1 MAGDQSIVMSEQQ
14 RAEFCL
20 TLMAVMYGHTRQP
33 ADAELLR
40 RPQRRRAAAAAD
52 PPPHI
57 RNASVVENT
66 EPDVLFAYTPHDGLS
81 PEFDDDSGGVADY
94 FAADDDEAYSN
105 GGFGAV
111 PALSEAIV
119 SMPELSVG
127 EAREKQCGVCLEGF
141 EEGDK
146 LRKMPCEHYFHE
158 SCVFKW
164 LQGPSYVPHGVESAY
179 IHINRDIEEDD
190 DAYSE
195 DGFCAVPASSDAIAA
210 LPETTVSETETREEE
225 ACAVCLEG
233 FKEGKEGEEEGKKG
247 GGGTDRWLSERS
259 PIRRLLSDWL
269 RVSRLCPHCRF
280 ALPAEKDSEQKNPE
294 EA

>member
-1 MAGDQSIVMSEQQ
+1 MSTTDDSSSHPVHALGDQAERLEDAAMVGHGITPRVAGDQSIVMSEQQ

-40 RPQRRRAAAAAD
+40 RLQRRRAAAAAD

-57 RNASVVENT
+57 HHASVVENT

-81 PEFDDDSGGVADY
+81 PEFDDDDGVADY

-119 SMPELSVG
+119 SLPEMAVGCGRGG
-127 EAREKQCGVCLEGF
+127 EAREKECGVCLEGF

-164 LQGPSYVPHGVESAY
+164 LQ
-179 IHINRDIEEDD
+179 
-190 DAYSE
+190 
-195 DGFCAVPASSDAIAA
+195 
-210 LPETTVSETETREEE
+210 
-225 ACAVCLEG
+225 
-233 FKEGKEGEEEGKKG
+233 
-247 GGGTDRWLSERS
+247 
-259 PIRRLLSDWL
+259 
-269 RVSRLCPHCRF
+269 VSRLCPYCRF
-280 ALPAEKDSEQKNPE
+280 AMPAAEEEEHNNDEEEDEAMVCIRFLFPE
-294 EA
+294 

>member
-40 RPQRRRAAAAAD
+40 RLQRRRAAAAD
-52 PPPHI
+52 QPPPI
-57 RNASVVENT
+57 RGASVVENT
-66 EPDVLFAYTPHDGLS
+66 EPDALFAYTPHDALS
-81 PEFDDDSGGVADY
+81 PEFDDDDGVADY

-119 SMPELSVG
+119 SLPEMAIRRRGGG
-127 EAREKQCGVCLEGF
+127 EAREKECGVCLEGF

-164 LQGPSYVPHGVESAY
+164 LQQGSTFSRFVMC
-179 IHINRDIEEDD
+179 ND
-190 DAYSE
+190 
-195 DGFCAVPASSDAIAA
+195 
-210 LPETTVSETETREEE
+210 ETRRKLTVRVTETREEE

-233 FKEGKEGEEEGKKG
+233 FKEGDRVKKMPCSH
-247 GGGTDRWLSERS
+247 DFHANC
-259 PIRRLLSDWL
+259 ISDWL

>member
-40 RPQRRRAAAAAD
+40 RLQRRRAAAAD
-52 PPPHI
+52 QPPPI
-57 RNASVVENT
+57 RGASVVENT
-66 EPDVLFAYTPHDGLS
+66 EPDALFAYTPHD
-81 PEFDDDSGGVADY
+81 
-94 FAADDDEAYSN
+94 ADDDEAYSN

-119 SMPELSVG
+119 SLPEMAIRRRGGG
-127 EAREKQCGVCLEGF
+127 EAREKECGVCLEGF

-164 LQGPSYVPHGVESAY
+164 LQVSRLCPYCRFAMPAAEEEEH
-179 IHINRDIEEDD
+179 NNDEEDD
-190 DAYSE
+190 EQGSTFSRFVMCND
-195 DGFCAVPASSDAIAA
+195 
-210 LPETTVSETETREEE
+210 ETRRKLTVRVTETREEE

-233 FKEGKEGEEEGKKG
+233 FKEGDRVKKMPCSH
-247 GGGTDRWLSERS
+247 DFHANC
-259 PIRRLLSDWL
+259 ISDWL

>member
-1 MAGDQSIVMSEQQ
+1 MAGEKSIVMSEQQ
-14 RAEFCL
+14 RAVFCL
-20 TLMAVMYGHTRQP
+20 TLMAVTYGHSRQP
-33 ADAELLR
+33 ADAELL
-40 RPQRRRAAAAAD
+40 QRLQRAD
-52 PPPHI
+52 QPPPI
-57 RNASVVENT
+57 RGARVVENT
-66 EPDVLFAYTPHDGLS
+66 EPNVLFAYTPHDGLL
-81 PEFDDDSGGVADY
+81 FNDDDGVADY

-105 GGFGAV
+105 GGFDAV

-119 SMPELSVG
+119 SLPEMAVGCGCGGGG
-127 EAREKQCGVCLEGF
+127 EAREKECGVCLEGF

-190 DAYSE
+190 DTYSD

-210 LPETTVSETETREEE
+210 LPVPETTVSETETREEE

-233 FKEGKEGEEEGKKG
+233 FKEGDRVKKMPCSH
-247 GGGTDRWLSERS
+247 DFHANCISE
-259 PIRRLLSDWL
+259 WL
-269 RVSRLCPHCRF
+269 RVSRLCPHCHF
-280 ALPAEKDSEQKNPE
+280 ALPAERDSEQKNPE